1 MGRGARGTPV
11 SISKRDIQRIA
22 EMELDYIT
30 KIAQEPLYRYQYGA
44 DKLVE
49 SMSFHDV
56 EHLVIS
62 MLIMHE
68 ASQDF
73 YSSGEFFN
81 RRVIENKNKSI
92 FSGRKKKKVVFS

>member
-1 MGRGARGTPV
+1 
-11 SISKRDIQRIA
+11 
-22 EMELDYIT
+22 MELDYIT
-30 KIAQEPLYRYQYGA
+30 KIAQEPLYKYQYGA

-81 RRVIENKNKSI
+81 KRVIELEIDKLTKKSFKSQLCQPSARI
-92 FSGRKKKKVVFS
+92 VNC

>member
-1 MGRGARGTPV
+1 
-11 SISKRDIQRIA
+11 
-22 EMELDYIT
+22 
-30 KIAQEPLYRYQYGA
+30 
-44 DKLVE
+44 
-49 SMSFHDV
+49 MSFHDV

-81 RRVIENKNKSI
+81 KRVIEHKNKSI